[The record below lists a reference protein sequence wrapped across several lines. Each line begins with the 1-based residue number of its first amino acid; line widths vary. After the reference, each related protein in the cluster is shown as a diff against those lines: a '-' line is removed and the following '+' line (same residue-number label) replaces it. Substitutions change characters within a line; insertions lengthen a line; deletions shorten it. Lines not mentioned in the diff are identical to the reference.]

1 MYLLAC
7 WLLGWLVGWSVSRLF
22 RRGRSVS
29 PSVIPSWSVGQSVGY
44 SVVVGRSVR
53 TYLSRS
59 IGRPSRDI
67 LPRIIGYT
75 VHV

>member
-29 PSVIPSWSVGQSVGY
+29 PSVIPSWSVGQSEHTSVGP
-44 SVVVGRSVR
+44 SVDRVEISFQE
-53 TYLSRS
+53 L
-59 IGRPSRDI
+59 
-67 LPRIIGYT
+67 
-75 VHV
+75 